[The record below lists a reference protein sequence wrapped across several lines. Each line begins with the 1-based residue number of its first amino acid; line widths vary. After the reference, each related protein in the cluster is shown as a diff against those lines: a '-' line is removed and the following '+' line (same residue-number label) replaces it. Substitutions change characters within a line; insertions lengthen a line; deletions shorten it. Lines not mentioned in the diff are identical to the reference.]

1 MHTILIIL
9 TFYAFLS
16 IFSGAMLML
25 IFDLQTPLHNTNFEE
40 VFLGLI
46 RGFGNNESRF
56 GNNDHA
62 DFETLAVKIKKELHY
77 YSLQIEVLR
86 LNALS
91 KPML

>member
-1 MHTILIIL
+1 MLI
-9 TFYAFLS
+9 TE
-16 IFSGAMLML
+16 MLM
-25 IFDLQTPLHNTNFEE
+25 FVLHNTNFEE

-62 DFETLAVKIKKELHY
+62 DFETLAVKIEKKLH

-86 LNALS
+86 LNARS
-91 KPML
+91 KSML

>member
-1 MHTILIIL
+1 
-9 TFYAFLS
+9 
-16 IFSGAMLML
+16 ML
-25 IFDLQTPLHNTNFEE
+25 IFVLHNTNFEE

-62 DFETLAVKIKKELHY
+62 DFETLAVKIEKELH

-86 LNALS
+86 MNARS
-91 KPML
+91 KSML

>member
-1 MHTILIIL
+1 
-9 TFYAFLS
+9 
-16 IFSGAMLML
+16 ML

-62 DFETLAVKIKKELHY
+62 DFETLVVKIEKKTCILI
-77 YSLQIEVLR
+77 LFKL
-86 LNALS
+86 
-91 KPML
+91 KF